1 MGLTESH
8 ATRLTKSHAMRS
20 QTRDRSMEFLCDRK
34 QGIGLGSYY
43 AIDQKSRYANA
54 KSQNRK
60 SSLSSAI
67 LILSTAFFPD
77 SRLPTPDSRLPL
89 TQFRPT
95 MYLC

>member
-1 MGLTESH
+1 MGLIFGH
-8 ATRLTKSHAMRS
+8 AKRS
-20 QTRDRSMEFLCDRK
+20 QTRDRSTEFLCDRK

-43 AIDQKSRYANA
+43 AIDLWSRYANA

-95 MYLC
+95 MCLC